1 MSSFFLDQS
10 TAKRYYTR
18 RGFTYNGIQYT
29 AQGATPATFLSLG
42 FKEVQIQ
49 QRPDDAFYIVSG
61 PDDTGAYN
69 ATPRDHIDLVESYIN
84 QESNAANSILAGSDW
99 MVTRK
104 EENGT
109 PIPPDYVTFR
119 SEVRNTCGL
128 RQQAEMETTTTQQ
141 LETLVKAPAF
151 IPDPNDPSKVI
162 PNPDPHLAPWPEDP
176 MTVEQEAR
184 RAARAAAAVQP
195 VA

>member
-18 RGFTYNGIQYT
+18 RGFTFNGIQYT

-69 ATPRDHIDLVESYIN
+69 ATPRDHIDLVENWVIQQN
-84 QESNAANSILAGSDW
+84 DQCNSILSGSDW

-104 EENGT
+104 EETGT
-109 PIPPDYVTFR
+109 EIPPDYVTFR
-119 SEVRNTCGL
+119 AECRSTCGL
-128 RQQAEMETTTTQQ
+128 RQQSLMETKDTPA
-141 LETLVKAPAF
+141 LEALVKAPAF
-151 IPDPNDPSKVI
+151 IPDPNDPGKQI

-184 RAARAAAAVQP
+184 RAKRAAAAVE
-195 VA
+195 A